1 MKQKK
6 ILVTISLLVILVLF
20 GLVLLFIY
28 IQKTSLLNSTSLI
41 GDNGSEYQDIVEN
54 TTCTRFKFPQDPF
67 SICYPTGFEYSIEQ
81 LADGKQKITFSNN
94 EIGLIVTTK
103 QQGIG
108 LEDDQYEIQESP
120 VINNAGEQFIFNGK
134 EVKKT
139 RIYYTNLQ
147 KLTYIVTF
155 QYSGG
160 ANASLLVS
168 YMLSSPQL
176 ETVENIKLLDS
187 IVSTLVSE

>member
-1 MKQKK
+1 MRRRLFLI
-6 ILVTISLLVILVLF
+6 ILFLF
-20 GLVLLFIY
+20 GIGLLIIY
-28 IQKTSLLNSTSLI
+28 LNAFRETNSVVNDDMTRSEI
-41 GDNGSEYQDIVEN
+41 IFEDNV
-54 TTCTRFKFPQDPF
+54 CTKFKFLQDPF

-81 LADGKQKITFSNN
+81 LADGQQKITFSNN

-120 VINNAGEQFIFNGK
+120 VIDNAGEQFIFNGK